1 MASRNDYVTGIP
13 TGNHGT
19 TAGGSHPATISE
31 ADTQRLLTAA
41 RAAREAAY
49 APYSDFRVGAALL
62 CEDAA
67 GAYSIVAGCNVEN
80 ASYPAGI
87 CAERAAVAAA
97 VTLGFRRFRAIAI
110 VTDATSPASPCGICR
125 QVLAE
130 FAPALEVVSA
140 AGDGDIAHW
149 SLATLL
155 PFAFL
160 PDSLSRD

>member
-1 MASRNDYVTGIP
+1 MTGIP
-13 TGNHGT
+13 AGGCET
-19 TAGGSHPATISE
+19 TADGGHPATITE

-41 RAAREAAY
+41 RGAREAAY
-49 APYSDFRVGAALL
+49 APYSGFRVGAALL
-62 CEDAA
+62 CEDSSGTEA
-67 GAYSIVAGCNVEN
+67 IIAGCNVEN

-97 VTLGFRRFRAIAI
+97 VTRGFRRFRAIAI
-110 VTDATSPASPCGICR
+110 ATDATSPASPCGICR

-130 FAPALEVVSA
+130 FAPGLEVFSA